1 MRILTI
7 GCGHIGSVIAR
18 ELAEALPSAEITIS
32 DSQRERAEEIAS
44 NIDMDNVRCIEL
56 DVSDQRTVVKALTD
70 FDLAVGLT
78 PGRAGYGA
86 VNAAIQAGVD
96 MVDLSYMSEDPFTLN
111 EAALDAGVCVVPDCG
126 VAPGLSNLLVGRAVS
141 QLDEVHEIFVLVGGL
156 PETPTPPMNYT
167 VTWCVEDLIEEY
179 VRDALIVK
187 DGKPVTVKALDG
199 LEDVEFPG
207 VGRLEAF
214 YTDGVRTLHHTV
226 KGVRNMWEKTMRYPG
241 HVEKIKAMR
250 SLGFFSGTPVTV
262 GDDHVVP
269 RDLATVLLEQRL
281 GVPGIKD
288 VVAMSVAVEGSA
300 NDVPTRYLYRLLD
313 RYDERQGITAMAR
326 TTAYT
331 ASIIIQLLVQGAV
344 KERGIAP
351 PEALGMNPAVFDA
364 VMTELEKKGIRIIH
378 EREKLT

>member
-1 MRILTI
+1 LRILTI

-18 ELAEALPSAEITIS
+18 ELAEALPSAEIMIS

-44 NIDMDNVRCIEL
+44 NIGLDNVRFIEL

-96 MVDLSYMSEDPFTLN
+96 IVDLSYMSEDPFTLN

-141 QLDEVHEIFVLVGGL
+141 QLDEVHEVSVLVGGL

-187 DGKPVTVKALDG
+187 DG
-199 LEDVEFPG
+199 
-207 VGRLEAF
+207 R
-214 YTDGVRTLHHTV
+214 
-226 KGVRNMWEKTMRYPG
+226 WS
-241 HVEKIKAMR
+241 
-250 SLGFFSGTPVTV
+250 SLGLAGLKRSTPM
-262 GDDHVVP
+262 
-269 RDLATVLLEQRL
+269 ACE
-281 GVPGIKD
+281 
-288 VVAMSVAVEGSA
+288 
-300 NDVPTRYLYRLLD
+300 RY
-313 RYDERQGITAMAR
+313 
-326 TTAYT
+326 TT
-331 ASIIIQLLVQGAV
+331 
-344 KERGIAP
+344 P
-351 PEALGMNPAVFDA
+351 
-364 VMTELEKKGIRIIH
+364 
-378 EREKLT
+378 

>member
-18 ELAEALPSAEITIS
+18 ELAEALPSAEIMIS

-44 NIDMDNVRCIEL
+44 NIGLDNVRFIEL

-96 MVDLSYMSEDPFTLN
+96 IVDLSYMSEDPFTLN

-141 QLDEVHEIFVLVGGL
+141 QLDEVHEVSVLVGGL

-199 LEDVEFPG
+199 LEEVEFPG

-241 HVEKIKAMR
+241 HVEKIKVLR

-269 RDLATVLLEQRL
+269 RDLTTVLLEQRL

-300 NDVPTRYLYRLLD
+300 NGVPTRYLYRLLD
-313 RYDERQGITAMAR
+313 RYDELQGITAMAR

-344 KERGIAP
+344 KERGVVP
-351 PEALGMNPAVFDA
+351 PEALGMNRAVFYA
-364 VMTELEKKGIRIIH
+364 VMTELEKKGIQILH